1 MHIKSTSKQFGT
13 NKNII
18 YISIL
23 LTVALCIGVYLIS
36 TTVIIAKDGVTFIEY
51 AKKLTSKPFKTISSE
66 DQHPGYP
73 FLILTGHQIAK
84 IAYGGSSLWSWIYS
98 AQVMT
103 FIFRLLTIA
112 ALYFVGKEIVGPKL
126 SFLAVLVLILLPKP
140 AKYGSDALSDWPY
153 LFFLVSGLLL
163 LLRGAIDG
171 KWWMFGFA
179 GLAAGSGYLVR
190 PECAQLIVYGSLWT
204 ALQLLGTKRTMAKS
218 RAVFAMVL
226 LLVGFLIP
234 AGPYMK
240 FKGAIF
246 PKKNVLQFDVTK
258 AQIENYDNKQ
268 DFPYSVYTADLG
280 PTDIAKAFNKLI
292 EETGDT
298 LMWFFLPALLVGAYK
313 YFRQRDRYE
322 PQTFF
327 TAILI
332 ALNLSLM
339 IWLYCKYGY
348 ISGRHTL
355 SLVVLT
361 IFFVPAGLQTL
372 GILLSNFFPKG
383 QSKWNRDPH
392 SWFLILL
399 IAGLVLCVPK
409 LLKPLHADKRNYRE
423 AAQWLA
429 NHTEQQDIIATP
441 DIRISFYAQRQ
452 GLNWTNGQIPM
463 QAQYAVRIFKE
474 KDKPVASEPVE
485 KIEYRYVDRRNEKV
499 SIIIYKKLPAKEPF
513 GQKEL
518 SIPDTDNG
526 DNRF

>member
-1 MHIKSTSKQFGT
+1 MHIKSNSKQFGT

-18 YISIL
+18 YSSIL
-23 LTVALCIGVYLIS
+23 LTIALCIGVYLIS

-51 AKKLTSKPFKTISSE
+51 AKKLTSEPFKTISSE

-73 FLILTGHQIAK
+73 FLIFIGHQIATT
-84 IAYGGSSLWSWIYS
+84 AYGGSSLWSWIYS

-112 ALYFVGKEIVGPKL
+112 VLYFVGKEIVGPKL
-126 SFLAVLVLILLPKP
+126 GFLAVLVLILLPKP
-140 AKYGSDALSDWPY
+140 AKYGIDALSDWPY
-153 LFFLVSGLLL
+153 LFFLVIGLLL

-179 GLAAGSGYLVR
+179 GLAAGLGYLVR

-204 ALQLLGTKRTMAKS
+204 ALQLLGKKHTMAKS
-218 RAVFAMVL
+218 KAVFAMVL

-268 DFPYSVYTADLG
+268 DFLHSACTTALA
-280 PTDIAKAFNKLI
+280 PTDMAKAFYELI
-292 EETGDT
+292 EKIGDM
-298 LMWFFLPALLVGAYK
+298 LMWFFLPAFLIGAYK
-313 YFRQRDRYE
+313 YFRQRNWYE
-322 PQTFF
+322 AQKFF
-327 TAILI
+327 TAALI
-332 ALNLSLM
+332 ALNLPLL
-339 IWLYCKYGY
+339 IWLYCEYDY

-361 IFFVPAGLQTL
+361 IFFVPIGLQTI
-372 GILLSNFFPKG
+372 GIWLSSFFPKG
-383 QSKWNRDPH
+383 QPKRNRDPH
-392 SWFLILL
+392 LWFLILL

-409 LLKPLHADKRNYRE
+409 LLKPLHADKRNYRQ
-423 AAQWLA
+423 AAQWLEK
-429 NHTEQQDIIATP
+429 HTEQQDVIATP

-452 GLNWTNGQIPM
+452 GLNWTNGQIPT
-463 QAQYAVRIFKE
+463 QAQYAVRVFKE
-474 KDKPVASEPVE
+474 KNKPIATEPMG
-485 KIEYRYVDRRNEKV
+485 KIEYRYVDGRNEKV

-518 SIPDTDNG
+518 SIPDADNG

>member
-1 MHIKSTSKQFGT
+1 
-13 NKNII
+13 
-18 YISIL
+18 
-23 LTVALCIGVYLIS
+23 
-36 TTVIIAKDGVTFIEY
+36 
-51 AKKLTSKPFKTISSE
+51 
-66 DQHPGYP
+66 
-73 FLILTGHQIAK
+73 
-84 IAYGGSSLWSWIYS
+84 
-98 AQVMT
+98 
-103 FIFRLLTIA
+103 
-112 ALYFVGKEIVGPKL
+112 
-126 SFLAVLVLILLPKP
+126 
-140 AKYGSDALSDWPY
+140 
-153 LFFLVSGLLL
+153 
-163 LLRGAIDG
+163 
-171 KWWMFGFA
+171 MFGFA

-268 DFPYSVYTADLG
+268 DFLYSVYTAALG

-292 EETGDT
+292 EKTGDT

-313 YFRQRDRYE
+313 YFRQRNWYE
-322 PQTFF
+322 AQKFF
-327 TAILI
+327 AAALI
-332 ALNLSLM
+332 ALNLPLM
-339 IWLYCKYGY
+339 IWLYCKYDY

-361 IFFVPAGLQTL
+361 IFFVPIGLQAI
-372 GILLSNFFPKG
+372 GIWLSNFFSKG
-383 QSKWNRDPH
+383 QPKWNRDSH
-392 SWFLILL
+392 LWFLILL

-409 LLKPLHADKRNYRE
+409 LFKPLHADKRNYRE

-429 NHTEQQDIIATP
+429 NHTEQQDVIATP

-452 GLNWTNGQIPM
+452 GLNWTNGQIPT

-474 KDKPVASEPVE
+474 KDKPVASEPLE

-499 SIIIYKKLPAKEPF
+499 SIVIYKKFSAKEPS

-518 SIPDTDNG
+518 SIPDNDNG